1 MKSKFVSG
9 ASEIITRC
17 VTDDKFPVGA
27 TLNSLNLTDY
37 LPLYN
42 CAILDSIY
50 TELRREGNT
59 QGLVEKLERYKILK
73 SKPPRNYVPFSD
85 GRLIA
90 SSLKNWYIYR
100 KKLDALIDID
110 VPLTIERAMFQD
122 SANPFNVDFN
132 SVFDCTLDD
141 SLALTAISLLMPMN
155 INDIIDNIYFPNVVA
170 DKPDEADLPLP
181 AILISIRMALLEVFH
196 AKMVKVKTLNSSEQ
210 KLFKL
215 ALNFDRLAADAL
227 LGGCFK
233 TTGTSPLK
241 RFLAGKIDAKK
252 LTEARFK
259 EYKTRLSDCTIT
271 EIYLRYGHINGIKD
285 YIELIKSKKLFELFD
300 DMDEASRNYIGMI
313 HDGMLE
319 NYADG
324 KMEGKDYFL
333 YNMYDTVEKV
343 KQEESDNFERKLAK
357 YKKRIDDLTKRIEDM
372 SAYEKEL
379 KAKIKLVNDSKKTA
393 DENDRLKQKVEK
405 LNGEIHDIKKQLGDK
420 KKENSDLIKDTRL
433 LDRYIEIFGDIREFE
448 TKDDIEAEKAD
459 EETTATIEEMVET
472 IKDFKIAIVS
482 YDPHITE
489 KCSNYGL
496 NNITLITEVNC
507 GEMNGTYDIMTMMTS
522 NISHKLYYRAM
533 VNARKTGAIVIR
545 TDKSNIEDLIKK
557 IYLSLV

>member
-9 ASEIITRC
+9 ASEIITHS
-17 VTDDKFPVGA
+17 VPDDKFPV
-27 TLNSLNLTDY
+27 SLIVNGLDLTAY

-50 TELRREGNT
+50 TELSREGNT
-59 QGLVEKLERYKILK
+59 KGLVEKLERYKILK

-85 GRLIA
+85 GRLTA
-90 SSLKNWYIYR
+90 SSLKNWYVYR

-141 SLALTAISLLMPMN
+141 SLALTAASLLMPMN

-170 DKPDEADLPLP
+170 SKPDEADLPLP

-300 DMDEASRNYIGMI
+300 DMDEASRNYLGII
-313 HDGMLE
+313 HDEMLE
-319 NYADG
+319 SYADG

-448 TKDDIEAEKAD
+448 TKDEIEAEKAE

-489 KCSNYGL
+489 KCGNYGL
-496 NNITLITEVNC
+496 KNITLITEVNC

>member
-9 ASEIITRC
+9 ASEIITHS
-17 VTDDKFPVGA
+17 VPDDKFPV
-27 TLNSLNLTDY
+27 SLIVNGLDLTAY

-50 TELRREGNT
+50 TELSREGNT
-59 QGLVEKLERYKILK
+59 KGLIEKLERYKILK

-90 SSLKNWYIYR
+90 SSLKNWYVYR

-110 VPLTIERAMFQD
+110 MPKTIERAMFQGGI
-122 SANPFNVDFN
+122 NQFNVDF
-132 SVFDCTLDD
+132 SYIFDCTLDD
-141 SLALTAISLLMPMN
+141 SLALTAASLLMPMN
-155 INDIIDNIYFPNVVA
+155 INDIIDNIYFHNVVA
-170 DKPDEADLPLP
+170 SKPDDIDLPLP
-181 AILISIRMALLEVFH
+181 AILINIRIALLEVLH
-196 AKMVKVKTLNSSEQ
+196 AKMVRVKITNSSEL
-210 KLFKL
+210 KLFEL
-215 ALNFDRLAADAL
+215 ALDFDRLAADAL

-233 TTGTSPLK
+233 TTGASPLK
-241 RFLAGKIDAKK
+241 RFLAGKIDAKQ

-259 EYKTRLSDCTIT
+259 EYKSRLSDCTAT
-271 EIYLRYGHINGIKD
+271 EIYLKYGYIKGIKE
-285 YIELIKSKKLFELFD
+285 YTEFIKSKKLFGLFD
-300 DMDEASRNYIGMI
+300 DMDEASRNYLGII
-313 HDGMLE
+313 HDEMLE
-319 NYADG
+319 SYADG

-448 TKDDIEAEKAD
+448 TKDDIEAEKAE

-489 KCSNYGL
+489 KCGNYGL
-496 NNITLITEVNC
+496 KNITLITEVNC

>member
-9 ASEIITRC
+9 ASEIITHS
-17 VTDDKFPVGA
+17 VPDDKFPV
-27 TLNSLNLTDY
+27 SLIVNGLDLTAY

-50 TELRREGNT
+50 TELSREGNT
-59 QGLVEKLERYKILK
+59 KGLVEKLERYKILK

-90 SSLKNWYIYR
+90 SSLKNWYVYR

-110 VPLTIERAMFQD
+110 MPKTIERAMFQGGI
-122 SANPFNVDFN
+122 NQFNVDF
-132 SVFDCTLDD
+132 SYIFDCTLDD
-141 SLALTAISLLMPMN
+141 SLALTAASLLMPMN

-170 DKPDEADLPLP
+170 SKPDDIDLPLP
-181 AILISIRMALLEVFH
+181 AILINIRIALLEVLN
-196 AKMVKVKTLNSSEQ
+196 AKMVRVKITNSSEL
-210 KLFKL
+210 KLFDL
-215 ALNFDRLAADAL
+215 ALDFDRLAADAL

-241 RFLAGKIDAKK
+241 RFLAGKINAKQ

-259 EYKTRLSDCTIT
+259 EYKSRLSDCTAT
-271 EIYLRYGHINGIKD
+271 EIYLKYGYIKGIKE
-285 YIELIKSKKLFELFD
+285 YIEFIKSKKLFGLFD
-300 DMDEASRNYIGMI
+300 DMDEASRNYLGII
-313 HDGMLE
+313 HDEMLE
-319 NYADG
+319 SYADG

-343 KQEESDNFERKLAK
+343 KQEEIDNFERKLAK
-357 YKKRIDDLTKRIEDM
+357 YKKRIDELTKRIEDM

-379 KAKIKLVNDSKKTA
+379 KAKTKLVNDSKKTA

-405 LNGEIHDIKKQLGDK
+405 LNGEIHDLKKQLGDK

-448 TKDDIEAEKAD
+448 TKDDIEAEKAE

-489 KCSNYGL
+489 KCNNYGL

>member
-9 ASEIITRC
+9 ASEIITHS
-17 VTDDKFPVGA
+17 VPDDKFPVGA
-27 TLNSLNLTDY
+27 TLNNLNLTDY

-59 QGLVEKLERYKILK
+59 QGLAEKLERYKILK

-90 SSLKNWYIYR
+90 SSLKNWYVYR

-122 SANPFNVDFN
+122 SLNPFNVDFN
-132 SVFDCTLDD
+132 SVFNCTLDD

-155 INDIIDNIYFPNVVA
+155 IHDIIDNIYFPNVIA

-181 AILISIRMALLEVFH
+181 AILISIRVALLEIFN
-196 AKMVKVKTLNSSEQ
+196 AKMVKVKTTNSSEQ
-210 KLFKL
+210 KMFKL

-241 RFLAGKIDAKK
+241 RFLAGKIDAKQ
-252 LTEARFK
+252 LTDARFK
-259 EYKTRLSDCTIT
+259 EYKSRLSDCAIT
-271 EIYLRYGHINGIKD
+271 EIYLRYGHIKGIKD
-285 YIELIKSKKLFELFD
+285 YIELIKSKKLFDLFD

-343 KQEESDNFERKLAK
+343 KKEESDNFERKLAK
-357 YKKRIDDLTKRIEDM
+357 YKKRIDELTKRIDDM
-372 SAYEKEL
+372 SASEKEL

-405 LNGEIHDIKKQLGDK
+405 LNGEIHDLKKQLGDK

-448 TKDDIEAEKAD
+448 TKDEIEAEKAE

-489 KCSNYGL
+489 KCGNYGL
-496 NNITLITEVNC
+496 KNITLITEVNC